1 MFDPMSERPTQHER
15 AMRFR
20 ELHTGDR
27 PLQLVNAWDQM
38 SAVVMAAAGA
48 SAIGTTSFGVA
59 LAHGVWDAELVPF
72 EEVLSLVDA
81 VSSRVDVPVSVDLEA
96 GRGAGPAD
104 VRRSV
109 QAVIEHG
116 AVGVNIEDA
125 VPGRPGQL
133 RDVDE
138 QSERLRAARE
148 AATASGIP
156 IFINARCDVWY
167 GAELPAEAQL
177 DEAVLRARAYR
188 DAGADGVFV
197 PGLLDLA
204 TLGELTSRVDMPVNV
219 MVGGGAPSV
228 DELAAAGVRRLS
240 QGGEPFLA
248 AVGTIKTLTERY
260 LAGQIGAPADVVTE
274 GASLVKVLIA

>member
-1 MFDPMSERPTQHER
+1 
-15 AMRFR
+15 MRFR

-81 VSSRVDVPVSVDLEA
+81 ISSRVDVPVSVDLEA
-96 GRGAGPAD
+96 GRGAGPGD
-104 VRRSV
+104 VQRSV

-125 VPGRPGQL
+125 VPGRQGQL
-133 RDVDE
+133 REVDE

-156 IFINARCDVWY
+156 IFINARCDVWF

-197 PGLLDLA
+197 PGLVDLA